1 MSNLIVCFGEVL
13 LRLTAPHK
21 ELLLQRPELAVHV
34 GGAEANVAVS
44 LSLLGHDTAV
54 ISAVPNNAV
63 GQACLGALRQHG
75 VDTSRIKRCTGEM
88 GLYFLTQGAL
98 HRPSEVLYQR
108 RHSVFASLSA
118 SEYDWDALLKGA
130 RWLHLSGITPAVSA
144 EGSTSAL
151 AAITAAERLGVQ
163 ISLDCNYRSRVWDQ
177 RAHEAPQ
184 IMKALAVRADVLFAD
199 IRDLALMLETP
210 LPQLTDGGKSLR
222 NAAFSAFPRLQ
233 WLAALQ
239 RQSDQVDSQELS
251 GVLHTA
257 QQEFRARSYRMNAI
271 VDRIGAGDA
280 FAAGIL
286 HGYLRGQ
293 NPQSSLDFGVAAA
306 CLKHSIPGDFNLVTE
321 DDVQQLLTGTLIDVK
336 R

>member
-1 MSNLIVCFGEVL
+1 MSNLIICFGELL

-54 ISAVPNNAV
+54 ISAVPDNAI
-63 GQACLGALRQHG
+63 GRACIAALRQHG
-75 VDTSRIKRCTGEM
+75 VDTSRIRQATGEM
-88 GLYFLTQGAL
+88 GLYFLTQGAI

-108 RHSVFASLSA
+108 RHSVFATSSN
-118 SEYDWDALLKGA
+118 SDYDWNALLA
-130 RWLHLSGITPAVSA
+130 RAEWLHLSGITPAVSA
-144 EGSTSAL
+144 EGSTAAL
-151 AAITAAERLGVQ
+151 AAITTAKRLGVK

-177 RAHEAPQ
+177 RAHEAPG
-184 IMKALAVRADVLFAD
+184 IMKALAMHADVLFAD
-199 IRDLALMLETP
+199 ARDLALMLEAP
-210 LPQLTDGGKSLR
+210 LSQLSDNGKSLR
-222 NAAFSAFPRLQ
+222 SAAFSTFPRLQ

-239 RQSDQVDSQELS
+239 RRSEQVDSQELS
-251 GVLHTA
+251 GILHTA
-257 QQEFRARSYRMNAI
+257 QEEHRARSYRMSSI

-293 NPQSSLDFGVAAA
+293 SPQSSLDFGVAAA